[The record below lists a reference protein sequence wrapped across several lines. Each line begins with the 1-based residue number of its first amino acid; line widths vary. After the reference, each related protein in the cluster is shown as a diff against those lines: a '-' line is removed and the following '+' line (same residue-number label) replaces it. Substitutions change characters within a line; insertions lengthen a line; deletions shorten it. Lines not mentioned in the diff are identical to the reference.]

1 MELKHSTGICPYPL
15 YLSEVML
22 NTKSYKLLIIL
33 AIAGLVVALVAAGL
47 LLTQGDTRNVLPPES
62 SSGIKELATDF
73 TLKLLD
79 GKDFHLND
87 YKGKPV
93 LINFFASWCLP
104 CREEMPVLEKIV
116 NEYNPKGVVF
126 LGIAVDDTE
135 EKMKDF
141 IAKYGVTFPVG
152 LDKTAAIQKSFG
164 LYGIPTTYF
173 IDKQGIINYF
183 HSGTVTEELLHHELD
198 KLL

>member
-1 MELKHSTGICPYPL
+1 
-15 YLSEVML
+15 L

-33 AIAGLVVALVAAGL
+33 AIAGLILALVVAGV
-47 LLTQGDTRNVLPPES
+47 LLTQKNTKNEFS
-62 SSGIKELATDF
+62 SKSSLEAKEPVPNF
-73 TLKLLD
+73 TLSTID
-79 GKDFHLND
+79 GKDFHFSD
-87 YKGKPV
+87 YKGKPI

-116 NEYNPKGVVF
+116 REYGPKGVVF

-164 LYGIPTTYF
+164 IYGIPTTYF
-173 IDKQGIINYF
+173 IDRNGMINYS
-183 HSGTVTEELLHHELD
+183 HSGVVTEELLQHELD